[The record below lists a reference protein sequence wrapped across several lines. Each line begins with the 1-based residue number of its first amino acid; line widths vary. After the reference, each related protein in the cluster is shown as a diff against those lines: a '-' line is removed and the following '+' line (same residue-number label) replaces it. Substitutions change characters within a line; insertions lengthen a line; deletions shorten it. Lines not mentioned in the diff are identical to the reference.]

1 MSATVLAGVIACGLA
16 VVLHETRG
24 DERVSPERA
33 AATAIAADFCVI
45 LQPALFGA
53 PGERLISARRDA
65 AARVR
70 SVDTIR
76 DGQSTNAV
84 VPFAP
89 NGTDL
94 TRATPLESR
103 HDLAAAR
110 RYVSEEPHSRP
121 TGEGTAEGG
130 TR

>member
-1 MSATVLAGVIACGLA
+1 MSASVLAGVIACGLA
-16 VVLHETRG
+16 VLLHETRG

-33 AATAIAADFCVI
+33 IATAIATDFCVV
-45 LQPALFGA
+45 LQPTLFGTT
-53 PGERLISARRDA
+53 GERLISAGRDA

-70 SVDTIR
+70 SADAIR
-76 DGQSTNAV
+76 DGRSTKTV
-84 VPFAP
+84 LPFAP
-89 NGTDL
+89 DGTDL
-94 TRATPLESR
+94 ARAIPLESR

-110 RYVSEEPHSRP
+110 RYVSEKPHSRP